1 MKTAG
6 RIAVTGVGIVSSL
19 GRSAAG
25 TFERLIK
32 GERGFSEITL
42 FDTQGQRT
50 RLGGEVSA
58 FAVADV
64 VSESEVGRY
73 SRTDALALCAARDA
87 LESAGLVGSDR
98 GPISI
103 ATGVTTAGMRESEE
117 MLADLPGVMDSVRS
131 TTRLLTYP
139 LSSPVTR
146 LAEVFAPVTEVA
158 TVCSACSS
166 GANAIIEGAAWILRG
181 RAERVLAGGADGLC
195 RLTLTGFNS
204 LGATDTGLCRPFDR
218 NRAGLTLG
226 EGAAFLV
233 LEREDVALARNAR
246 VLAWLSGFAVGA
258 EAFHVTHPETTGSVA
273 AGLLVA
279 AMRRAGLGP
288 EGVDYVNAHGT
299 GTVPNDAIE
308 TLAIRRAFGEHA
320 DRVIVS
326 SAKGQIGHT
335 LGAAGAIEAA
345 ITVLALDHQ
354 VVPPTGGLAEPDE
367 ACNLR
372 HVMGEGLRTPIRS
385 ALSSSFG
392 FGGTGAVLLFERS
405 DAKPR
410 RGFASLGEGSIAV
423 TAIATIGPEGVLAG
437 PSNVEYLKPARHGPP
452 ARIPT
457 NVSELL
463 DPAKSRRFD
472 AQASFAAIGCG
483 AVLRDA
489 RLPPSGVGLVAGTAF
504 GNVDRTVAFVQ
515 TAVRK
520 GPRRAAPAEFP
531 HLVPSAPSG
540 NASIYHGL
548 SGPVI
553 ATSDLGASAEAA
565 VSIACDW
572 IDADVGQSFIAG
584 SAEPF
589 DASVSAV
596 LGPVCEGEGALPRS
610 EGAGWLLV
618 ESEAA
623 ARTRGVPA
631 LALVR
636 GRYQIAAS
644 DFSTARILPPANA
657 ARALVVIAQSLG
669 RLESMLLRSGWGS
682 VQVRSVA
689 ERTGW
694 HEGAGG
700 FALAAAVALIV
711 EKEVDEVL
719 VVGQSSARAY
729 LFNLTAAS

>member
-1 MKTAG
+1 M
-6 RIAVTGVGIVSSL
+6 
-19 GRSAAG
+19 
-25 TFERLIK
+25 
-32 GERGFSEITL
+32 
-42 FDTQGQRT
+42 
-50 RLGGEVSA
+50 
-58 FAVADV
+58 
-64 VSESEVGRY
+64 
-73 SRTDALALCAARDA
+73 DA
-87 LESAGLVGSDR
+87 
-98 GPISI
+98 
-103 ATGVTTAGMRESEE
+103 
-117 MLADLPGVMDSVRS
+117 VRS

-146 LAEVFAPVTEVA
+146 LAEVLAPVAEVA

-166 GANAIIEGAAWILRG
+166 GANAIIEGAAWITSG

-233 LEREDVALARNAR
+233 LEREEIALARGAR
-246 VLAWLSGFAVGA
+246 ILGWLSGFAVGA
-258 EAFHVTHPETTGSVA
+258 EAFHVTHPETSGSVA
-273 AGLLVA
+273 AGLLEA

-288 EGVDYVNAHGT
+288 EDVDYVNAHGT

-308 TLAIRRAFGEHA
+308 TLAIRRAFGAHA

-345 ITVLALDHQ
+345 ITVLALHHQ
-354 VVPPTGGLAEPDE
+354 VAPPTGGLTEPDD
-367 ACNLR
+367 ACKLR
-372 HVMGEGLRTPIRS
+372 HVMGEGLRTPIRA
-385 ALSSSFG
+385 ALSNSFG

-410 RGFASLGEGSIAV
+410 ALSVQQRATAIVV

-437 PSNVEYLKPARHGPP
+437 SSNAEYLKPAREGPP
-452 ARIPT
+452 ARIRT
-457 NVSELL
+457 KLSELL

-472 AQASFAAIGCG
+472 AQASLAAIGCG
-483 AVLRDA
+483 EVLRDGN
-489 RLPPSGVGLVAGTAF
+489 LPPSGVGLVAGTAF

-548 SGPVI
+548 SGPVV

-565 VSIACDW
+565 FSLACDW
-572 IDADVGQSFIAG
+572 IDANVGRSFIAG

-596 LGPVCEGEGALPRS
+596 LGPVCESEGALPRS
-610 EGAGWLLV
+610 EGAGFLLV
-618 ESEAA
+618 ESVEAA
-623 ARTRGVPA
+623 RSRGVSVSA
-631 LALVR
+631 VVR
-636 GRYQIAAS
+636 ARYQVPAGE
-644 DFSTARILPPANA
+644 FSTASIQPPVSG

-669 RLESMLLRSGWGS
+669 RIESLLSRSGWGA

-694 HEGAGG
+694 HEGVGG
-700 FALAAAVALIV
+700 FALAAAVALIM
-711 EKEVDEVL
+711 EKEVSEVL
-719 VVGQSSARAY
+719 VVGHTSARAF
-729 LFNLTAAS
+729 LFHLTAPA

>member
-1 MKTAG
+1 MTTAA

-19 GRSAAG
+19 ARSATE

-50 RLGGEVSA
+50 CLGGEVLGFS
-58 FAVADV
+58 VADV
-64 VSESEVGRY
+64 VPEGAVTRF
-73 SRTDALALCAARDA
+73 SRTDALALCAAKDA
-87 LESAGLVGSDR
+87 LTSAGLESSSAR
-98 GPISI
+98 GPFAI

-117 MLADLPGVMDSVRS
+117 VLAELPGVMDAVRS

-139 LSSPVTR
+139 LSSPAAR
-146 LAEVFAPVTEVA
+146 LAEAFAPVLEVA

-166 GANAIIEGAAWILRG
+166 GANAIIEGAAWITNG
-181 RAERVLAGGADGLC
+181 RATRVLAGGTDGLC

-218 NRAGLTLG
+218 RRAGLTLG

-233 LEREDVALARNAR
+233 LEREDVARERNAR
-246 VLAWLSGFAVGA
+246 ILAWLSGFAVGA
-258 EAFHVTHPETTGSVA
+258 EAFHVTHPETSGSVA
-273 AGLLVA
+273 AALLEA

-288 EGVDYVNAHGT
+288 ADVDYVNAHGT

-308 TLAIRRAFGEHA
+308 TLAIRRAFGPDA
-320 DRVIVS
+320 DRVMVS

-345 ITVLALDHQ
+345 ITVLALDRQ

-367 ACNLR
+367 ACKLR
-372 HVMGEGLRTPIRS
+372 HVMNEGLPASIRS

-405 DAKPR
+405 DAPAR
-410 RGFASLGEGSIAV
+410 SATSARSAV
-423 TAIATIGPEGVLAG
+423 AITAVATIGPQGVLVG
-437 PSNVEYLKPARHGPP
+437 SSNSEYLEPARQGPP
-452 ARIPT
+452 TRIGLDL
-457 NVSELL
+457 SKLL

-472 AQASFAAIGCG
+472 AQASLAAIGCG
-483 AVLRDA
+483 AILGETG
-489 RLPPSGVGLVAGTAF
+489 LSPSGVGLVAGTAF
-504 GNVDRTVAFVQ
+504 GNVDRTVAFIQ
-515 TAVRK
+515 TAVKK
-520 GPRRAAPAEFP
+520 GPRRVAPAEFP

-548 SGPVI
+548 SGPVL

-565 VSIACDW
+565 AFVACDW
-572 IDADVGQSFIAG
+572 IEAGIARMFIAG

-596 LGPVCEGEGALPRS
+596 LGPVCESEGALPRS
-610 EGAGWLLV
+610 EGAGWVLL
-618 ESEAA
+618 EAEDA
-623 ARTRGVPA
+623 ARARGA
-631 LALVR
+631 
-636 GRYQIAAS
+636 QIAALLRRRYQLPVS
-644 DFSTARILPPANA
+644 DFVNAQIEPPQNP
-657 ARALVVIAQSLG
+657 ARALVVIGQGLS
-669 RLESMLLRSGWGS
+669 RLEPVLARSGWGA
-682 VQVRSVA
+682 VRVRSVA

-694 HEGAGG
+694 HEGVGG
-700 FALAAAVALIV
+700 FSLAAAIALIM
-711 EKEVDEVL
+711 EKGVDEVL
-719 VVGQSSARAY
+719 VVGHTAARAY
-729 LFNLTAAS
+729 LLHLTGPA

>member
-1 MKTAG
+1 
-6 RIAVTGVGIVSSL
+6 
-19 GRSAAG
+19 
-25 TFERLIK
+25 
-32 GERGFSEITL
+32 
-42 FDTQGQRT
+42 
-50 RLGGEVSA
+50 
-58 FAVADV
+58 
-64 VSESEVGRY
+64 
-73 SRTDALALCAARDA
+73 
-87 LESAGLVGSDR
+87 
-98 GPISI
+98 
-103 ATGVTTAGMRESEE
+103 
-117 MLADLPGVMDSVRS
+117 
-131 TTRLLTYP
+131 
-139 LSSPVTR
+139 
-146 LAEVFAPVTEVA
+146 
-158 TVCSACSS
+158 
-166 GANAIIEGAAWILRG
+166 
-181 RAERVLAGGADGLC
+181 VLAGGSDGLC

-246 VLAWLSGFAVGA
+246 ILAWLSGFAVGA
-258 EAFHVTHPETTGSVA
+258 EAFHVTHPETSGSVA
-273 AGLLVA
+273 AGLLEA
-279 AMRRAGLGP
+279 AMWRAGLGP
-288 EGVDYVNAHGT
+288 DGVDYVNAHGT

-345 ITVLALDHQ
+345 ITVLALDRQ
-354 VVPPTGGLAEPDE
+354 VAPPTGGLVEPDD

-372 HVMGEGLRTPIRS
+372 HVMGEGLRTPLRS

-410 RGFASLGEGSIAV
+410 GGAPRTGESPIVV
-423 TAIATIGPEGVLAG
+423 TAIATIGPEGVLTG
-437 PSNVEYLKPARHGPP
+437 SSNVEYLKPAREGPP
-452 ARIPT
+452 ARIRT
-457 NVSELL
+457 NLAELL

-472 AQASFAAIGCG
+472 AQASLAAIGCG
-483 AVLRDA
+483 AVLRDG

-565 VSIACDW
+565 VSLACDW
-572 IDADVGQSFIAG
+572 IDANVGQSFVAG

-596 LGPVCEGEGALPRS
+596 LGPVCESEGALPRS

-618 ESEAA
+618 ESGEAA
-623 ARTRGVPA
+623 RARGVPA
-631 LALVR
+631 LAVLR

-644 DFSTARILPPANA
+644 DFSAARILPPVNA
-657 ARALVVIAQSLG
+657 ARALVVIAQNLG
-669 RLESMLLRSGWGS
+669 RLEPLLSRSGWGS

-694 HEGAGG
+694 HEGVGG

-711 EKEVDEVL
+711 EKEVGEVL

-729 LFNLTAAS
+729 LFNLMATS